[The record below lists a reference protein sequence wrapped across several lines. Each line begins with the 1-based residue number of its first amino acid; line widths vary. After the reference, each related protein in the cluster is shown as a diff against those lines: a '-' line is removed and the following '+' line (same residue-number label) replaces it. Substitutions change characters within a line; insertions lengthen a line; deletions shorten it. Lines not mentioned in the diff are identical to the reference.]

1 MAGGEADDSEGA
13 ALITTEDV
21 AALAAA
27 AHSDNM
33 VAADAPGAAVEA
45 SSTAAPAIPREPAAA
60 AAAVPVSSNN
70 SVGTT
75 GTGATGED
83 LVHKARGLM
92 RRIVAGRASPN
103 PCLLHALA
111 GILEQ
116 EESRSV
122 ASLSLG
128 IWLDPEV
135 VLVCNRVG
143 IRVGK
148 QKCCNEGNFVER
160 LGNRDVVSHP

>member
-27 AHSDNM
+27 AYSDNM
-33 VAADAPGAAVEA
+33 VAADASGAAVEA
-45 SSTAAPAIPREPAAA
+45 SSTAAPAIPREP
-60 AAAVPVSSNN
+60 AAVPVSSNN

-122 ASLSLG
+122 AFLSLG
-128 IWLDPEV
+128 IWLDPEA

-148 QKCCNEGNFVER
+148 QKCCKAGNFVER
-160 LGNRDVVSHP
+160 LGNRDVVSHPW

>member
-21 AALAAA
+21 SALAAA
-27 AHSDNM
+27 ASSDNM

-45 SSTAAPAIPREPAAA
+45 SSTAAPAIPREP

-92 RRIVAGRASPN
+92 RRIVAGRTSPN

-122 ASLSLG
+122 AFLSLG
-128 IWLDPEV
+128 IWLDP
-135 VLVCNRVG
+135 
-143 IRVGK
+143 
-148 QKCCNEGNFVER
+148 
-160 LGNRDVVSHP
+160 